1 MCFSGKTERKELMA
15 KNDELVFLPL
25 GGVGEIGMN
34 LALYGYGPPSNRQ
47 WIMVDCG
54 VTFAGPDLPG
64 VDLVL
69 PDLRFLKSQKK
80 NLKGIIITHAH
91 EDHYGALNDLWP
103 GLNVPVYASAFTA
116 GMLEAKRD
124 YEGSRAEIPI
134 TPFKQGD
141 RINVGPF
148 EIEAIGVN
156 HSIPEPM
163 SLVIRTPLGNV
174 VHTGDWKIDHNP
186 SLGPMTDEARFRAV
200 GDEGVLA
207 LLCDSTNAM
216 RDGVSP
222 SEEAVSEGL
231 RKIIEA
237 AEGRV
242 AITTFSSN
250 VGRIRSIAQAA
261 EAAGREVL
269 LLGSSL
275 KRVTAVADDIG
286 IMQGLKPFIAEDEY
300 GYIPRDKIVV
310 ILTGS
315 QGEPRA
321 ALAKLSRDEMRN
333 VALTSGDTVVFS
345 SRAIPGNEKAIQD
358 IKNGLVE
365 QGVHIVTDA
374 EALVHVSG
382 HPRRNE
388 LLKMYEWTRPEILVP
403 VHGEAAHLVAQTEL
417 GLQAGIKTVPRVRNG
432 DILRL
437 APGPAE
443 VIDQAPFGRVYKDGR
458 LLGDMEEMGI
468 GDRKKLSYVGHV
480 AVNVV
485 LDSRFDFL
493 GDPDV
498 VPIGLP
504 EYDFE
509 GEAMEDTLYDAVL
522 GAVESIPR
530 SRRKDLETVRE
541 SIRRAVRSTAN
552 EVWGKKPV
560 VTVFLTKV

>member
-1 MCFSGKTERKELMA
+1 MA
-15 KNDELVFLPL
+15 KQEELVFLPL

-34 LALYGYGPPSNRQ
+34 LALYGYGTPSNRQ

-54 VTFAGPDLPG
+54 VTFPGPDLPG

-69 PDLRFLKSQKK
+69 PDIRFIEAQKR
-80 NLKGIIITHAH
+80 NLKAIIITHAH
-91 EDHYGALNDLWP
+91 EDHYGGLNDVWP

-124 YEGSRAEIPI
+124 YEGGRADIPV
-134 TPFKQGD
+134 TPFKAGD

-148 EIEAIGVN
+148 SIEAVGVN

-174 VHTGDWKIDHNP
+174 IHTGDWKIDHAP
-186 SLGPMTDEARFRAV
+186 SLGPLTDETRFREL

-207 LLCDSTNAM
+207 LMCDSTNAM

-222 SEEAVSEGL
+222 SEQQVSDGL
-231 RKIIEA
+231 RQIIET

-275 KRVTAVADDIG
+275 KRVVAVAADIG
-286 IMQGLKPFIAEDEY
+286 LMEGVKPFIAEDEF
-300 GYIPRDKIVV
+300 GYIPRDKVVV

-321 ALAKLSRDEMRN
+321 ALARIARDEMRN
-333 VALTSGDTVVFS
+333 VAFAAGDTIVFS
-345 SRAIPGNEKAIQD
+345 SRTIPGNEKAIQD
-358 IKNGLVE
+358 IKNGLVD
-365 QGVHIVTDA
+365 QGLHIVTDS

-388 LLKMYEWTRPEILVP
+388 LLQMYEWTRPQMVVP
-403 VHGEAAHLVAQTEL
+403 VHGEAAHLTAQAEL
-417 GLQAGIKTVPRVRNG
+417 ALQAGVKTVPKVRNG

-443 VIDQAPFGRVYKDGR
+443 VVDQAPFGRVYKDGK
-458 LLGDMEEMGI
+458 LVGDFEEMGI
-468 GDRKKLSYVGHV
+468 DERRKLSYVGHV
-480 AVNVV
+480 SVNVL
-485 LDSRFDFL
+485 LDSRYDFL

-498 VPIGLP
+498 VAYGLP
-504 EYDFE
+504 EVDEE
-509 GEAMEDTLYDAVL
+509 GEDMEDTLYDAIL

-530 SRRKDLETVRE
+530 VRRKDLDVVRE
-541 SIRRAVRSTAN
+541 SIRRAVRAAAN
-552 EVWGKKPV
+552 EAWGKKPV
-560 VTVFLTKV
+560 VTVFVTKV

>member
-1 MCFSGKTERKELMA
+1 MA
-15 KNDELVFLPL
+15 KQDELVFLPL

-34 LALYGYGPPSNRQ
+34 LALYGYGPAEQRQ

-54 VTFAGPDLPG
+54 VTFPGPDLPG

-69 PDLRFLKSQKK
+69 PDIRFLAKERK

-103 GLNVPVYASAFTA
+103 GLNVPIYASAFTA
-116 GMLEAKRD
+116 GLLEAKRD
-124 YEGSRAEIPI
+124 YEKSMGEIPV
-134 TPFKQGD
+134 TLFKAGD

-148 EIEAIGVN
+148 EIEGVAVN

-163 SLVIRTPLGNV
+163 SLMIRTPLGNV
-174 VHTGDWKIDHNP
+174 VHTGDWKIDHEP
-186 SLGPMTDEARFRAV
+186 SLGPLTDEARFRQL

-207 LLCDSTNAM
+207 LMCDSTNAL

-222 SEEAVSEGL
+222 SEKDVSESL
-231 RKIIEA
+231 RKIIED

-250 VGRIRSIAQAA
+250 VGRIRTIAEAA
-261 EAAGREVL
+261 EAAGREIL

-275 KRVTAVADDIG
+275 KRVVDVARDIG
-286 IMQGLKPFIAEDEY
+286 IMEGIKPFIAEDEY
-300 GYIPRDKIVV
+300 GYIPRDKVVV

-333 VALTSGDTVVFS
+333 VALASGDIVVFS

-358 IKNGLVE
+358 IKNGLIE
-365 QGVHIVTDA
+365 QGVHVVTDA

-388 LLKMYEWTRPEILVP
+388 LQKMYEWTRPKVVIP
-403 VHGEAAHLVAQTEL
+403 VHGEATHLTAHKEL
-417 GLQAGIKTVPRVRNG
+417 AEQSGIATVPRVRNG
-432 DILRL
+432 DVVRL
-437 APGPAE
+437 APGPVE
-443 VIDQAPFGRVYKDGR
+443 VIGEAPHGRIFKDGI
-458 LLGDMEEMGI
+458 LIGDFDEMGI
-468 GDRKKLSYVGHV
+468 GERKKLSYVGHV

-485 LDSRFDFL
+485 LDARYDIV
-493 GDPDV
+493 GDPDL

-504 EYDFE
+504 AYDDE
-509 GEAMEDTLYDAVL
+509 GEEMEDTLFDAIVS
-522 GAVESIPR
+522 AIESIPR
-530 SRRKDLETVRE
+530 ARRKDLGMLQEAT
-541 SIRRAVRSTAN
+541 RRAVRAAAN
-552 EVWGKKPV
+552 QGWGKKPL
-560 VTVFLTKV
+560 VTVFITRTGG

>member
-1 MCFSGKTERKELMA
+1 MAKTE
-15 KNDELVFLPL
+15 ELVFLPL

-34 LALYGYGPPSNRQ
+34 LALYGYGAPNHRQ

-54 VTFAGPDLPG
+54 VTFPGPDLPG

-69 PDLRFLKSQKK
+69 ADISFIRKQRN
-80 NLKGIIITHAH
+80 NLKAIFITHAH

-103 GLNVPVYASAFTA
+103 GLNVPVYASGFTA

-134 TPFKQGD
+134 TPFKAGD
-141 RINVGPF
+141 AVNVGPF
-148 EIEAIGVN
+148 SVEAVGVN

-174 VHTGDWKIDHNP
+174 VHTGDWKIDLAP
-186 SLGPMTDEARFRAV
+186 SLGPLTDEARFRAL

-207 LLCDSTNAM
+207 MMCDSTNSQ

-222 SEEAVSEGL
+222 SEQEVSEGL
-231 RKIIEA
+231 RKIIET

-242 AITTFSSN
+242 AVTTFSSN

-275 KRVTAVADDIG
+275 KRVVAVADDLG
-286 IMQGLKPFIAEDEY
+286 LMQGLKPFLAEDEF
-300 GYIPRDKIVV
+300 GFIPRDKVVV

-321 ALAKLSRDEMRN
+321 ALAKLARDEMRN
-333 VALTSGDTVVFS
+333 VALTSGDIVVFS
-345 SRAIPGNEKAIQD
+345 SRAIPGNEKAILD
-358 IKNGLVE
+358 IKNGLIE
-365 QGVHIVTDA
+365 QGIQIITDN

-382 HPRRNE
+382 HPRRSE
-388 LLKMYEWTRPEILVP
+388 LLQMYEWVRPQILVP
-403 VHGEAAHLVAQTEL
+403 VHGEAAHLIAQADL
-417 GLQAGIKTVPRVRNG
+417 ALQAGIPTVPRVRNG
-432 DILRL
+432 HMLRL
-437 APGPAE
+437 APGPVE
-443 VIDQAPFGRVYKDGR
+443 VVEEVHHGRVFKDGK
-458 LLGDMEEMGI
+458 LVGDLEEMGI
-468 GDRKKLSYVGHV
+468 AERRKLSYVGHV
-480 AVNVV
+480 AVSVL
-485 LDSRFDFL
+485 LDSKYEFL

-498 VPIGLP
+498 ALVGLP
-504 EYDFE
+504 AFDDE
-509 GEAMEDTLYDAVL
+509 GEDMEDTLYDAVL

-541 SIRRAVRSTAN
+541 AIRRAVRSTAN
-552 EVWGKKPV
+552 ETWGKKPI

>member
-1 MCFSGKTERKELMA
+1 MA
-15 KNDELVFLPL
+15 NNDELVFLPL

-69 PDLRFLKSQKK
+69 PDIEFIKKQKK

-103 GLNVPVYASAFTA
+103 GLNVPVYASRFTA

-141 RINVGPF
+141 RIHVGPF

-186 SLGPMTDEARFRAV
+186 SLGPLTDEARFRAV

-207 LLCDSTNAM
+207 LLCDSTNAV

-222 SEEAVSEGL
+222 SEEEVSAGL
-231 RKIIEA
+231 QKIIEA

-275 KRVTAVADDIG
+275 KRVTNVAQDIG
-286 IMQGLKPFIAEDEY
+286 IMQGIKPFIAEDEY
-300 GYIPRDKIVV
+300 GFIPRDKIVV

-345 SRAIPGNEKAIQD
+345 SRAIPGNEKAILE
-358 IKNGLVE
+358 IKNGLIE
-365 QGVHIVTDA
+365 QGVHIVTDN

-388 LLKMYEWTRPEILVP
+388 LLKMYEWVRPQILVP
-403 VHGEAAHLVAQTEL
+403 VHGEAAHLVAQKEL
-417 GLQAGIKTVPRVRNG
+417 ALQAGIPTVPRVRNG
-432 DILRL
+432 DVLRL

-443 VIDQAPFGRVYKDGR
+443 VIDQAPFGRVYKDGK
-458 LLGDMEEMGI
+458 LVGDIEEMGI
-468 GDRKKLSYVGHV
+468 ADRKKLAYVGHV
-480 AVNVV
+480 AVSVL
-485 LDSRFDFL
+485 LDSRFDFF
-493 GDPDV
+493 GDPEV
-498 VPIGLP
+498 VPFGLP
-504 EYDFE
+504 EYDDE
-509 GEAMEDTLYDAVL
+509 GESMEDTLYDAVL

-541 SIRRAVRSTAN
+541 AVRRAVRSTAN
-552 EVWGKKPV
+552 EAWGKKPV

>member
-1 MCFSGKTERKELMA
+1 MA
-15 KNDELVFLPL
+15 KEDELVFLPL

-34 LALYGYGPPSNRQ
+34 LALYGYGPKTNRQ

-54 VTFAGPDLPG
+54 VTFPGPDLPG

-69 PDLRFLKSQKK
+69 PDIRFLAKEREK
-80 NLKGIIITHAH
+80 LKGIIITHAH

-103 GLNVPVYASAFTA
+103 GLNVPVYASPFTA

-124 YEGSRAEIPI
+124 YERSRVEIPVTI
-134 TPFKQGD
+134 FKQGD

-148 EIEAIGVN
+148 EIEAVGVN

-163 SLVIRTPLGNV
+163 SLAIKTPLGTV
-174 VHTGDWKIDHNP
+174 IHTGDWKIDLDP
-186 SLGPMTDEARFRAV
+186 SLGPLTDEARFRKL

-207 LLCDSTNAM
+207 LICDSTNAV

-222 SEEAVSEGL
+222 SEHEVSESL
-231 RKIIEA
+231 TKIIEA

-242 AITTFSSN
+242 GITTFSSN

-269 LLGSSL
+269 LLGSSM
-275 KRVTAVADDIG
+275 KRVTNVARDIG
-286 IMQGLKPFIAEDEY
+286 LMEGLKPFIEEDEF
-300 GYIPRDKIVV
+300 GYIPRDKVVV

-321 ALAKLSRDEMRN
+321 ALAKIARDEMRN
-333 VALTSGDTVVFS
+333 VAFTDGDTIIFS
-345 SRAIPGNEKAIQD
+345 SRAIPGNEKAIND

-365 QGVHIVTDA
+365 QGINVITDA

-388 LLKMYEWTRPEILVP
+388 LQQMYSWTRPKMVVP
-403 VHGEAAHLVAQTEL
+403 VHGEAVHLVAHAEL
-417 GLQAGIKTVPRVRNG
+417 AEQSGVAEVPRVRNG
-432 DILRL
+432 DVLKL
-437 APGPAE
+437 APGEPE
-443 VIDQAPFGRVYKDGR
+443 VVDHAPFGRIFKDGN
-458 LLGDMEEMGI
+458 LIGDYEEMGI
-468 GDRKKLSYVGHV
+468 GDRRKLAFVGHV
-480 AVNVV
+480 AVSIL
-485 LDSRFDFL
+485 LDSRFDFQ
-493 GDPDV
+493 GDPEV
-498 VPIGLP
+498 EPFGLP
-504 EYDFE
+504 QFDDE
-509 GEAMEDTLYDAVL
+509 GEDMGDTLYDAVL

-530 SRRKDLETVRE
+530 ARRKDLEMVRE
-541 SIRRAVRSTAN
+541 AVRRAVRSTAN
-552 EVWGKKPV
+552 EIWGKKPV

>member
-1 MCFSGKTERKELMA
+1 MA

-54 VTFAGPDLPG
+54 VTFAGLDLPG

-103 GLNVPVYASAFTA
+103 GLNVPVYASGFTA

-186 SLGPMTDEARFRAV
+186 SLGPLTDEARFRAV

-222 SEEAVSEGL
+222 SEESVSEGL

-286 IMQGLKPFIAEDEY
+286 IMEGLRPFIAEDEY
-300 GYIPRDKIVV
+300 GFIPRDKVVV

-365 QGVHIVTDA
+365 QGVHIITDA

-443 VIDQAPFGRVYKDGR
+443 VIGQAPFGRVYKDGR

-530 SRRKDLETVRE
+530 SRRKDLGTVRE
-541 SIRRAVRSTAN
+541 AIRRAVRSTAN

>member
-1 MCFSGKTERKELMA
+1 MA
-15 KNDELVFLPL
+15 KQDELVFLPL

-34 LALYGYGPPSNRQ
+34 LALYGYGTPSNRQ

-54 VTFAGPDLPG
+54 VTFPGPDLPG

-69 PDLRFLKSQKK
+69 PDIRFIEAQKR
-80 NLKGIIITHAH
+80 NLKAIIITHAH
-91 EDHYGALNDLWP
+91 EDHYGGLNDIWP

-124 YEGSRAEIPI
+124 YEGGRADIPV
-134 TPFKQGD
+134 TPFKAGD

-148 EIEAIGVN
+148 NIEAVGVN

-174 VHTGDWKIDHNP
+174 IHTGDWKIDHAP
-186 SLGPMTDEARFRAV
+186 SLGPFTDETRFREL

-207 LLCDSTNAM
+207 LMCDSTNAM

-222 SEEAVSEGL
+222 SEQQVSDGL
-231 RKIIEA
+231 RQIIET

-275 KRVTAVADDIG
+275 KRVVAVAADIG
-286 IMQGLKPFIAEDEY
+286 LMEGVKPFIAEDEF
-300 GYIPRDKIVV
+300 GYIPRDKVVV

-321 ALAKLSRDEMRN
+321 ALARIARDEMRN
-333 VALTSGDTVVFS
+333 VAFAAGDTVVFS
-345 SRAIPGNEKAIQD
+345 SRTIPGNEKAIQD
-358 IKNGLVE
+358 IKNGLVD
-365 QGVHIVTDA
+365 QGLHIVTDS

-388 LLKMYEWTRPEILVP
+388 LLQMYEWTRPQMVVP
-403 VHGEAAHLVAQTEL
+403 VHGEAAHLTAQAEL
-417 GLQAGIKTVPRVRNG
+417 ALQSGVKTVPKVRNG
-432 DILRL
+432 DMLRL

-443 VIDQAPFGRVYKDGR
+443 VIDQAPFGRIYKDGK
-458 LLGDMEEMGI
+458 LVGDFEEMGI
-468 GDRKKLSYVGHV
+468 GERRKLSHVGHV
-480 AVNVV
+480 SVNVL
-485 LDSRFDFL
+485 LDGRYDFL

-498 VPIGLP
+498 VACGLP
-504 EYDFE
+504 EVDEE
-509 GEAMEDTLYDAVL
+509 GEDMEDTLYDAIL

-530 SRRKDLETVRE
+530 VRRKDLDVVRE
-541 SIRRAVRSTAN
+541 SIRRAVRAAAN
-552 EVWGKKPV
+552 EAWGKKPV
-560 VTVFLTKV
+560 VTVFVTKV

>member
-1 MCFSGKTERKELMA
+1 MA
-15 KNDELVFLPL
+15 NQEELVFLPL

-34 LALYGYGPPSNRQ
+34 LALYGYGTPEKRQ

-69 PDLRFLKSQKK
+69 PDIRFLAGQRN
-80 NLKGIIITHAH
+80 NLKAMIITHAH
-91 EDHYGALNDLWP
+91 EDHYGAMNDLWP
-103 GLNVPVYASAFTA
+103 GLNVPVYASPFTA

-124 YEGSRAEIPI
+124 YEGSRAEIPVTI
-134 TPFKQGD
+134 FKAGD
-141 RINVGPF
+141 RINIGPF

-174 VHTGDWKIDHNP
+174 VHTGDWKIDHAP
-186 SLGPMTDEARFRAV
+186 SLGPLTDEARFRKL

-207 LLCDSTNAM
+207 LMCDSTNSM
-216 RDGVSP
+216 REGVSP
-222 SEEAVSEGL
+222 SEEEVSEGL
-231 RKIIEA
+231 RQIIEA

-275 KRVTAVADDIG
+275 KRVVGVARDIG
-286 IMQGLKPFIAEDEY
+286 IMEGLKPFIAEDEF
-300 GYIPRDKIVV
+300 GYIPRDKVVV

-321 ALAKLSRDEMRN
+321 ALAKIARDEMRN
-333 VALTSGDTVVFS
+333 VALTAGDTVVFS
-345 SRAIPGNEKAIQD
+345 SRTIPGNEKAILD
-358 IKNGLVE
+358 IKNGLIE
-365 QGVHIVTDA
+365 QGIKVVTDGD
-374 EALVHVSG
+374 ALVHVSG
-382 HPRRNE
+382 HPRRSE
-388 LLKMYEWTRPEILVP
+388 LVQMYEWTRPQILVP
-403 VHGEAAHLVAQTEL
+403 VHGEAAHLTAQAEL
-417 GLQAGIKTVPRVRNG
+417 GASAGIRTIPRVRNG

-443 VIDQAPFGRVYKDGR
+443 VIDEAPHGRIFKDGK
-458 LLGDMEEMGI
+458 LIGDFEEMGI
-468 GDRKKLSYVGHV
+468 GDRRKLAFVGHV
-480 AVNVV
+480 SVNVL
-485 LDSRFDFL
+485 LDSRYDFVT
-493 GDPDV
+493 DPDLV
-498 VPIGLP
+498 AFGLP
-504 EYDFE
+504 EFDDE
-509 GEAMEDTLYDAVL
+509 GEDMEDTLYDAVL

-530 SRRKDLETVRE
+530 ARRKDLDMVRE
-541 SIRRAVRSTAN
+541 AVRRAVRAAAN
-552 EVWGKKPV
+552 EAWGKKPV
-560 VTVFLTKV
+560 VTVFVTRL

>member
-1 MCFSGKTERKELMA
+1 MA
-15 KNDELVFLPL
+15 KEDELVFLPL

-34 LALYGYGPPSNRQ
+34 LALYGYGPKKNRQ

-54 VTFAGPDLPG
+54 VTFPGPDLPG

-69 PDLRFLKSQKK
+69 PDIRFLAEERK

-91 EDHYGALNDLWP
+91 EDHYGALNELWP
-103 GLNVPVYASAFTA
+103 GLNVPVYASPFTA

-124 YEGSRAEIPI
+124 YERSRTEIPVTI
-134 TPFKQGD
+134 FKQGD

-163 SLVIRTPLGNV
+163 SLAIKTPLGTV
-174 VHTGDWKIDHNP
+174 IHTGDWKIDLDP
-186 SLGPMTDEARFRAV
+186 SLGPLTDETRFRKL

-207 LLCDSTNAM
+207 LICDSTNAL

-222 SEEAVSEGL
+222 SEREVSESL
-231 RKIIEA
+231 TKIIEA

-242 AITTFSSN
+242 GITTFSSN

-269 LLGSSL
+269 LLGSSM
-275 KRVTAVADDIG
+275 KRVTEVARDIG
-286 IMQGLKPFIAEDEY
+286 LMEGLKPFIAEDEF
-300 GYIPRDKIVV
+300 GYIPRDKVVV

-321 ALAKLSRDEMRN
+321 ALAKIARDEMRN
-333 VALTSGDTVVFS
+333 VAFTDGDTIIFS
-345 SRAIPGNEKAIQD
+345 SRAIPGNEKAIND

-365 QGVHIVTDA
+365 QGINVITDS

-382 HPRRNE
+382 HPRRHE
-388 LLKMYEWTRPEILVP
+388 LQQMYGWTRPKMVVP
-403 VHGEAAHLVAQTEL
+403 VHGEAAHLTAHAEL
-417 GLQAGIKTVPRVRNG
+417 AEQSGIADVPRVRNG

-437 APGPAE
+437 APGEPE
-443 VIDQAPFGRVYKDGR
+443 VVDHAPFGRIFKDGN
-458 LLGDMEEMGI
+458 LIGDYDEMGI
-468 GDRKKLSYVGHV
+468 GDRRKLAFVGHV
-480 AVNVV
+480 AVSIL
-485 LDSRFDFL
+485 LDSRYDFQ
-493 GDPDV
+493 GDPEV
-498 VPIGLP
+498 EPFGLP
-504 EYDFE
+504 QFDDE
-509 GEAMEDTLYDAVL
+509 GEDMGDTLYDAVL

-530 SRRKDLETVRE
+530 ARRKDLEMVRE
-541 SIRRAVRSTAN
+541 AVRRAVRSTAN
-552 EVWGKKPV
+552 EIWGKKPV

>member
-1 MCFSGKTERKELMA
+1 MAKTE
-15 KNDELVFLPL
+15 ELVFLPL

-34 LALYGYGPPSNRQ
+34 LALYGYGAPNHRQ

-54 VTFAGPDLPG
+54 VTFPGPDLPG

-69 PDLRFLKSQKK
+69 ADISFIRKQRN
-80 NLKGIIITHAH
+80 NLKAIFITHAH

-103 GLNVPVYASAFTA
+103 GLNVPVYASGFTA

-134 TPFKQGD
+134 TPFKAGD
-141 RINVGPF
+141 TVNVGPF
-148 EIEAIGVN
+148 SVEAVGVN

-174 VHTGDWKIDHNP
+174 VHTGDWKIDLAP
-186 SLGPMTDEARFRAV
+186 SLGPLTDEARFRAL

-207 LLCDSTNAM
+207 MMCDSTNSQ

-222 SEEAVSEGL
+222 SEQEVSEGL
-231 RKIIEA
+231 RKIIET

-242 AITTFSSN
+242 AVTTFSSN

-275 KRVTAVADDIG
+275 KRVVAVADDLG
-286 IMQGLKPFIAEDEY
+286 LMQGLKPFLAEDEF
-300 GYIPRDKIVV
+300 GFIPRDKVVV

-321 ALAKLSRDEMRN
+321 ALAKLARDEMRN
-333 VALTSGDTVVFS
+333 VALTSGDIVVFS
-345 SRAIPGNEKAIQD
+345 SRAIPGNEKAILD
-358 IKNGLVE
+358 IKNGLIE
-365 QGVHIVTDA
+365 QGIQIITDS

-382 HPRRNE
+382 HPRRSE
-388 LLKMYEWTRPEILVP
+388 LLQMYEWVRPQILVP
-403 VHGEAAHLVAQTEL
+403 VHGEAAHLIAQADL
-417 GLQAGIKTVPRVRNG
+417 ALQAGIPTVPRVRNG
-432 DILRL
+432 DMLRL
-437 APGPAE
+437 APGPVE
-443 VIDQAPFGRVYKDGR
+443 VVEEVHHGRVFKDGK
-458 LLGDMEEMGI
+458 LVGELEEMGI
-468 GDRKKLSYVGHV
+468 AERRKLSYVGHV
-480 AVNVV
+480 AVSVL
-485 LDSRFDFL
+485 LDSKYEFL

-498 VPIGLP
+498 ALVGLP
-504 EYDFE
+504 AFDDE
-509 GEAMEDTLYDAVL
+509 GEDMEDTLYDAVL

-541 SIRRAVRSTAN
+541 AIRRAVRSTAN
-552 EVWGKKPV
+552 ETWGKKPI